1 MKALEILEESK
12 KISEAPPSA
21 LGQVGRRLGAA
32 ALGAVGMKHTAAGIS
47 GKADLVAKSREYYAA
62 YKKFLSRIGKTE
74 ADADLTD
81 LRDFYIKNGLPANDV
96 PTSGPADQDTVFDIL
111 KKTAAGDYRG
121 RSTSSSDTAASNSV
135 ATGNAASGSEK
146 MSLQQIQTVVDN
158 LPAAEKTKLLG
169 YLQNQLASNPGQV
182 RQAKQAKAAQV
193 AQAQMANTPAAG
205 TAKPRSRRRGRRRGA
220 NVAV

>member
-96 PTSGPADQDTVFDIL
+96 PTSGPTDRDTVFDIL

-121 RSTSSSDTAASNSV
+121 RSTSSSDTAASSSV
-135 ATGNAASGSEK
+135 AAGGSEK

-193 AQAQMANTPAAG
+193 AQAQMANTPTTS
-205 TAKPRSRRRGRRRGA
+205 TAKPRSRRRGRQRSA